1 MDKGEKGMYR
11 LDFRVEIRWGEVD
24 GEDLKIIKKGF
35 HELFCK

>member
-1 MDKGEKGMYR
+1 MSVFRLYDKM
-11 LDFRVEIRWGEVD
+11 VEVD

>member
-1 MDKGEKGMYR
+1 MSVFRLYDKM
-11 LDFRVEIRWGEVD
+11 GEVD